1 MIKPSVGS
9 PSMQSAE
16 KNAAAARELLPD
28 AFTRLIE
35 HVAELTDGLT
45 DEQADYRTSPDANS
59 IAWLIWHSARV
70 QDIQLAPIAGVEQV
84 WLRDGWVDRFGLDLP
99 RNDTGYGH
107 GPEDVAKVQ
116 APVDLLAGYYH
127 AVHKVTLEFVAG
139 VTPED
144 LARIV
149 DRHWDPPVTAS
160 ARLVSIIDDCAQHLG
175 QAAYVLGIAP

>member
-1 MIKPSVGS
+1 MASTD
-9 PSMQSAE
+9 
-16 KNAAAARELLPD
+16 AAVQELLRD

-35 HVAELTDGLT
+35 HVDELTEGLSE
-45 DEQADYRTSPDANS
+45 EQAGYRPSPKANS

-70 QDIQLAPIAGVEQV
+70 QDIQLAPIAGIEQV
-84 WLRDGWVDRFGLDLP
+84 WTDEGWVDRFGLDLP

-107 GPEDVAKVQ
+107 GPDEVAKVR

-139 VTPED
+139 VTAED
-144 LARIV
+144 LARVV
-149 DRHWDPPVTAS
+149 DENWDPPVTAS

-175 QAAYVLGIAP
+175 QAAYLLGILPR